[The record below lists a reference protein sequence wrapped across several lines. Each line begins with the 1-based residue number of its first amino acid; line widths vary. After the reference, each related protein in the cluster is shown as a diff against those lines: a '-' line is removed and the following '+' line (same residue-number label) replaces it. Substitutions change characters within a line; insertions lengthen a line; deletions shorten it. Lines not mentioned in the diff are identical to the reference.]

1 MKQARLVRVLLANS
15 RTLFYNDRGEQ
26 RGIDADAVRGFE
38 QWLNRKYRRSLGA
51 RPITVAMIP
60 TPRDRL
66 LQDLV
71 AGRGDLAVANLT
83 ITPERS
89 QRVDFSAPA
98 LSGVNEIVVTGPGAP
113 RLEAL
118 DDLGGKELH
127 VRRTSSYY
135 ASLLALNERF
145 AERGRPA
152 MRLRLVPDALEDEDL
167 MEMLDATLIGII
179 VVDDWKARLWAQLLA
194 GITPRPDLVLR
205 AGADIGWAFRK
216 DSMQL
221 EEEVNAYLASRVH
234 EGKLTEWTLLETRK
248 RLERLE
254 NNTDTAE
261 WRKFEQTLGL
271 FRKYGERYRID
282 PVLLAAQ
289 AYRESRLDHGARS
302 RAGAIGIMQVL
313 PSTGRHMKVGD
324 IRQLEPNIH
333 AGTKY
338 LRSLIDRFYATPGL
352 EGEDPTLFAMA
363 AYNAGP
369 SRMGGLRVQAQKQG
383 LDPNVWFNNV
393 EVAVGHRIGR
403 EPVLYVRDIFKYYA
417 AYKLQIEARAEIE
430 AARDKLEERR

>member
-1 MKQARLVRVLLANS
+1 
-15 RTLFYNDRGEQ
+15 
-26 RGIDADAVRGFE
+26 
-38 QWLNRKYRRSLGA
+38 
-51 RPITVAMIP
+51 MIP
-60 TPRDRL
+60 TPRERL
-66 LQDLV
+66 LEDLV

-118 DDLGGKELH
+118 EDLGGKEVH
-127 VRRTSSYY
+127 VRKASSYY

-145 AERGRPA
+145 AARGRPA

-179 VVDDWKARLWAQLLA
+179 VVDDWKARLWAQLLP
-194 GITPRPDLVLR
+194 GFTPREDLVLR
-205 AGADIGWAFRK
+205 AGADIGWAMRM
-216 DSMQL
+216 DSATL
-221 EEEVNAYLASRVH
+221 EREVNAYLKTREHA
-234 EGKLTEWTLLETRK
+234 GKLTEWTLLETRK

-254 NNTDTAE
+254 NNTAAAE
-261 WRKFEQTLGL
+261 WRKFEQTLAL

-417 AYKLQIEARAEIE
+417 AYKLQIEARVDIG
-430 AARDKLEERR
+430 AAREKLEERR